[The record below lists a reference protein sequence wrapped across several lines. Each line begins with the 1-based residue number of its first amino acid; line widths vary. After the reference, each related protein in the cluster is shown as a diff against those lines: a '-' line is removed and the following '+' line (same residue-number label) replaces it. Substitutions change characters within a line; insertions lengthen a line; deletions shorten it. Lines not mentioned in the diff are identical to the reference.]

1 MVGLEW
7 NEKLFREAV
16 FEDGLEQ
23 GLEQGRISA
32 VLNMLKEKLP
42 LDMIARVSEMSVEKI
57 REIGRMHSLGSTD
70 KFSTTILAH
79 LFIQW
84 FLRHCNTST
93 QIFPVTAFLISLPF
107 LLWRNSHIHLKCFS
121 INAIMITNQ
130 RWACA
135 NQ

>member
-1 MVGLEW
+1 MVGFEW
-7 NEKLFREAV
+7 NEKLFRKAV

-79 LFIQW
+79 LF
-84 FLRHCNTST
+84 RPVCVDKSST
-93 QIFPVTAFLISLPF
+93 
-107 LLWRNSHIHLKCFS
+107 
-121 INAIMITNQ
+121 
-130 RWACA
+130 
-135 NQ
+135 

>member
-16 FEDGLEQ
+16 FEDGLEQGIEQGLEQ

-57 REIGRMHSLGSTD
+57 REIGRMHSL
-70 KFSTTILAH
+70 L
-79 LFIQW
+79 
-84 FLRHCNTST
+84 
-93 QIFPVTAFLISLPF
+93 
-107 LLWRNSHIHLKCFS
+107 
-121 INAIMITNQ
+121 
-130 RWACA
+130 
-135 NQ
+135 